1 MIMQNEHKSV
11 MLDEVINSLKIKP
24 NGIYLDLTLG
34 MGGHSSKI
42 LKMLTNGYLIGFDKD
57 HFAIEE
63 SRKRLEKINNNFHL
77 IHSDFANI
85 KEELEKMK
93 ITSVDGIIAD
103 LGISSPQV
111 DNGDRGFSYNKD
123 SRLDMRMDSSQELD
137 AEFIVNNYEIDRLV
151 KIFND
156 YAEVKLSHKVAN
168 AIINNRPIKTT
179 LELVNIIK
187 KAYPAK
193 LLKEKNPAKAVFQ
206 AIRIEVNNEFDSIKT
221 MLNDAIS
228 FLKPGASLA
237 VISFHSLED
246 KIVKSFFGQLT
257 KNKLPSKLPVNEVKQ
272 YSVKVY
278 NPSKNELVSNNRA
291 RSAKLR
297 VLTKIF

>member
-1 MIMQNEHKSV
+1 MQNEHKSV

>member
-1 MIMQNEHKSV
+1 MQNEHKSV

-228 FLKPGASLA
+228 FLKPGGSLA

>member
-1 MIMQNEHKSV
+1 MQNEHKSV

-57 HFAIEE
+57 NFAIEE

>member
-1 MIMQNEHKSV
+1 MQNEHKSV

-63 SRKRLEKINNNFHL
+63 SRKRLEKINNNFQL

-168 AIINNRPIKTT
+168 AIISNRPIKTT